1 MHPYENSVSDNSF
14 STFAFIDPMDTSHP
28 ATHVLDRWRS
38 KGGGIS
44 YGSPKAVI
52 DVPKAFSWPDFV
64 PPDNIIR
71 FNPPRGCLAFEHL
84 LCKFFNSQSLHSTL
98 CFKHDSEEKY
108 IRTDD
113 LSVKPFNPSIF
124 TKKQTEFWEFLPG
137 FRGKSQNVTFTKV
150 KSPYWIGTSHR
161 WRACILGLVCWF
173 SDIFAM
179 QPQHLLICENSFSDS
194 SLSENS
200 FLQAGSIDPM
210 DTSHLATHVLDRWC
224 SKGGGISYGSPK
236 AVIDVPKAFSWP
248 DFVPP
253 DNIIRFN
260 PPRGCLV
267 FDHLLCKSFNS
278 QSLHSTLCCKHDSE
292 EKYIRTEDLSV
303 KPFNPSIFTKKQ
315 TEFWEFLPGF
325 RGKSQN
331 VTFTKVKSPYWIGT
345 SHRWRACI
353 LGLVCWFSDIFAMQ
367 PQQLL
372 ICDNSFSD
380 SSLSE
385 NSFLQAGSID
395 PMDTSHLATHVLD
408 RWCSKG
414 EGIFDGF
421 LRALIDLPKGLF
433 VPTFVLSD
441 DIIHGFLHV
450 SCFVFEHVICKISI
464 NLQLLHPSFGF
475 DRIGEAKNPGP
486 RELSIKS
493 CNPTTI
499 ANKLEDFR
507 EILPGI
513 IGVSE
518 TAATTA
524 VQVMMKNQFAEHG
537 LTTKWSAPVSSYSRS
552 SANMRGIAGGTA
564 VLSPFPLRDT
574 CEIHPDD
581 IMASNRV
588 CETHVQFLP
597 NRFMFVASLYGP
609 TDHFKY
615 GDPNLLLNRIFN
627 YTAQRACRFVGPA
640 VIMGD
645 LNAPLSRL
653 DLWPSLQAQGWIDAG
668 EISALNNGH
677 PLEMTYFEASRHTFI
692 LVNPF
697 LSKALIQ
704 CRTTA
709 HHLFAGHPVLDARFD
724 IDTIISPAQVWQLP
738 KSFDQFLHDPDV
750 AEYVANQLS
759 LQHQSQVLE
768 ALVNHDVD
776 KLSRIWTSIA
786 EQTLVKS
793 AITVDGQQQYIKPGH
808 LGRAHKRFFKTTQMN
823 VPICKKARS
832 GDYQP
837 MMDQCSVELRRCTK
851 QLHRL
856 QSLCRQL
863 IGLHRSF
870 NFRALQQ
877 AQHLWETILDAKG
890 FHGGFSSWIFC
901 HLETEVTRTLPPM
914 GQLEVLK
921 DCFAEWHAA
930 NDKKAWL
937 AKTNIK
943 QLDIVF
949 DLAKG
954 GKLAFQ
960 QVKTAPLPPVTQ
972 LVQTKS
978 FPVRRTAWSK
988 EGVKVLFGGPFREI
1002 DPNLPVSFQSQ
1013 VVCVEKLTDSTITLD
1028 KPVKLRSASQDD
1040 FQIRQEKILV
1050 EPPALHRSL
1059 CDAWNSFF
1067 QRDDPQNID
1076 QLEEKEQR
1084 LLSKITPANVMEL
1097 PPISGELIKN
1107 AVNSTKISSSRG
1119 SDGFST
1125 LDLRKLPIALFNMLA
1140 ILFQHIELHG
1150 VWPERWTLA
1159 KTICLPK
1166 CSQAKSPYD
1175 IRPVTVMAKMYR
1187 IWGKIRGKQVAKIL
1201 AATIPP
1207 EIGGPCKGV
1216 AADMIALWT
1225 SHKIER
1231 SFMEQ
1236 QALSGV
1242 VIDIIKCYNTVP
1254 RGMLLRLLGRLGVP
1268 AEVIQAFRGMMIQM
1282 QRFFELVQTCSD
1294 LHATTTGII
1303 EGCGFA
1309 IPSMLSLGILAF
1321 RVLLD
1326 EAPSCECAFFA
1337 DNWSLFANDP
1347 HQLIQGFEVLQ
1358 KIVSDL
1364 SMKIAPTKS
1373 WCWATDSESRKAL
1386 RALSVDNKMIPMVFE
1401 AKDLGVQQCY
1411 SLKKCKKVLTQR
1423 IGKAKSKLSVVK
1435 KAKVPRGSKKRLALG
1450 AGLST
1455 TAYGSAFS
1463 SIAPKDVHTL
1473 RVKVSQAVSRSGSG
1487 ANSYLACNV
1496 VDTNLDPELRFLVQ
1510 RFQLWRR
1517 FIRTFPSQ
1525 KQFALE
1531 NMFALQDIPCINR
1544 KMGSLHAFV
1553 ASIVMLGGKVDT
1565 QGKICLADQNFVWF
1579 DVSSKFLI
1587 FAIHRSWVRHVATQ
1601 RIERKHFD
1609 INDFD
1614 AKGCSTAFGKLAPK
1628 DKAFVDSYITGRH
1641 CTNEILSKYI
1651 PTIASKCSLCQAEDS
1666 RHHRL
1671 FECPAL
1677 AKFRQGKPALKRAM
1691 NWPEANWYFG
1701 LCPAI
1706 EDIPDRLRLIDG
1718 NFPLTIPEECN
1729 SHEYVF
1735 TDGTAFF
1742 TNVQQYTVSA
1752 SAFVVADFGKFD
1764 IKHSGSSVVPG
1775 LEQNSFLAELFAV
1788 RLVLNTYFNAHIFT
1802 DCQAV
1807 CDLLKLAINGE
1818 SIQQELGSQ
1827 SIELWRCLHTHLN
1840 ARPLGAITVA
1850 KVKAHVDHK
1859 HVRDPILK
1867 WQTWANNCVDSIA
1880 KNVFL
1885 VQHRVL
1891 HSKVEKLYNKALRNR
1906 KDIYELYC
1914 FWALAT
1920 NKCIQAEISQGKHQK
1935 VTNQFD
1941 SSLPSLAFAT
1951 GGQSLVLNLSREQF
1965 LGFPWGPV
1973 YLWRISQ
1980 WAMQLVWPT
1989 EGTNHGRDISFV
2001 ELYIDFM
2008 LWSGTRAPRNIFSAA
2023 QRDRYGFSNF
2033 VLDDIDTLADAGP
2046 LDLFQQNDVWG
2057 RSLTW
2062 LHKFLPEGLFPA
2074 NFLRRSLSLRD
2085 LGCSA
2090 WYRGFD
2096 KRPALTHRFEAAEI
2110 LHRYFVTSTGTHR
2123 NMKRHLELNLKSPGP
2138 HPSWLDIDFISR
2150 LPLMRRSK
2158 VLFEGTAV

>member
-1 MHPYENSVSDNSF
+1 MHSYKNSVSDNSF
-14 STFAFIDPMDTSHP
+14 PTFGFIDPMDTSHP
-28 ATHVLDRWRS
+28 
-38 KGGGIS
+38 
-44 YGSPKAVI
+44 
-52 DVPKAFSWPDFV
+52 
-64 PPDNIIR
+64 
-71 FNPPRGCLAFEHL
+71 
-84 LCKFFNSQSLHSTL
+84 
-98 CFKHDSEEKY
+98 
-108 IRTDD
+108 
-113 LSVKPFNPSIF
+113 
-124 TKKQTEFWEFLPG
+124 
-137 FRGKSQNVTFTKV
+137 
-150 KSPYWIGTSHR
+150 
-161 WRACILGLVCWF
+161 
-173 SDIFAM
+173 
-179 QPQHLLICENSFSDS
+179 
-194 SLSENS
+194 
-200 FLQAGSIDPM
+200 
-210 DTSHLATHVLDRWC
+210 ATHVLDRWC
-224 SKGGGISYGSPK
+224 SKGGGISYGSQK
-236 AVIDVPKAFSWP
+236 AVNDVPKAFSWP
-248 DFVPP
+248 NFAPP
-253 DNIIRFN
+253 DNIIHLYTLLW
-260 PPRGCLV
+260 CLA
-267 FDHLLCKSFNS
+267 FEHLPCKSFDS
-278 QSLHSTLCCKHDSE
+278 QPLHFSLCFDHDSE
-292 EKYIRTEDLSV
+292 EKYFGTEDLSV

-315 TEFWEFLPGF
+315 PEFWEFFPGI

-331 VTFTKVKSPYWIGT
+331 VTITKVKSPYLIGT
-345 SHRWRACI
+345 FHRWRSRI
-353 LGLVCWFSDIFAMQ
+353 LGLLCCFSNIFAMQ
-367 PQQLL
+367 PQQLML
-372 ICDNSFSD
+372 FENPLTDNSFSGI
-380 SSLSE
+380 
-385 NSFLQAGSID
+385 SFLQDGFID
-395 PMDTSHLATHVLD
+395 PMDTSHPATHVLDRWCSKGGGISYGSQKAVNDVPKAFSWPNFAPPDNIIHLYTLLWCLAFEHLPCKSFDSQPLHFSLCFDHDSEEKYFGTEDLSVKPFNPSIFTKKQPEFWEFFPGIRGKSQNVTITKVKSPYLIGTFHRWRSRILGLLCCFSNIFAMQPQQLMLFENPLTDNSFSGVSFLQDGSIDPIDASHLATHVLD

-414 EGIFDGF
+414 GGVLEGF
-421 LRALIDLPKGLF
+421 LGALIDLPKSMFL
-433 VPTFVLSD
+433 PTFVLSD
-441 DIIHGFLHV
+441 NLIQGFLLI
-450 SCFVFEHVICKISI
+450 SCLAFEHVFCKVSI
-464 NLQLLHPSFGF
+464 DLQLLYFSLGF

-499 ANKLEDFR
+499 AHKLEDFR

-537 LTTKWSAPVSSYSRS
+537 LTTKWSAPVSSYTKS

-564 VLSPFPLRDT
+564 ILSPFPHRDT

-581 IMASNRV
+581 ILASNRV
-588 CETHVQFLP
+588 CETHVQFMP

-645 LNAPLSRL
+645 LNAPLSKL

-692 LVNPF
+692 LVNPV

-704 CRTTA
+704 CRTIA

-724 IDTIISPAQVWQLP
+724 MDSIISPVQVWQLP

-808 LGRAHKRFFKTTQMN
+808 LGRAHKNFFKTTQMN

-856 QSLCRQL
+856 QSLCRQM

-870 NFRALQQ
+870 NLRALQQ

-890 FHGGFSSWIFC
+890 FHGGFSSWIFS
-901 HLETEVTRTLPPM
+901 HLETEVTRTLPPI

-921 DCFAEWHAA
+921 DCFAEWHTA

-937 AKTNIK
+937 SKTNIK

-978 FPVRRTAWSK
+978 FRVRRTAWSK
-988 EGVKVLFGGPFREI
+988 EGEKVLFGGPFREI

-1013 VVCVEKLTDSTITLD
+1013 VVGVEKLTDTSITLD

-1050 EPPALHRSL
+1050 EPSALHQSL

-1076 QLEEKEQR
+1076 QLEEKEHR
-1084 LLSKITPANVMEL
+1084 LLNKITPANVMEL

-1125 LDLRKLPIALFNMLA
+1125 LDLKKLPIALFNMLA
-1140 ILFQHIELHG
+1140 ILFQHIELYG

-1254 RGMLLRLLGRLGVP
+1254 RGMLLKLLERLGVP
-1268 AEVIQAFRGMMIQM
+1268 SEVIQAFRGMMIQM
-1282 QRFFELVQTCSD
+1282 QRFFELMQTCSD

-1347 HQLIQGFEVLQ
+1347 HQLIQGFEVLL

-1386 RALSVDNKMIPMVFE
+1386 RTLSVDNQMIPVVYE

-1423 IGKAKSKLSVVK
+1423 IGKAKSKLSVIK

-1455 TAYGSAFS
+1455 MAYGSAIG

-1496 VDTNLDPELRFLVQ
+1496 VDTNLDPELRFLIQ

-1525 KQFALE
+1525 KQFAVE

-1553 ASIVMLGGKVDT
+1553 ASIVMLGGKVVDA
-1565 QGKICLADQNFVWF
+1565 QGQICLAGQNFVWF

-1587 FAIHRSWVRHVATQ
+1587 FAIHRSWVRHVASQ

-1614 AKGCSTAFGKLAPK
+1614 AKGCCTAFGKLAPK
-1628 DKAFVDSYITGRH
+1628 DKALVDAYITGRH

-1651 PTIASKCSLCQAEDS
+1651 PTIFPKCSLCQAEDS
-1666 RHHRL
+1666 RYHRL

-1691 NWPEANWYFG
+1691 KWPEANWYFG
-1701 LCPAI
+1701 LCPTI
-1706 EDIPDRLRLIDG
+1706 EDIPDRFRLIDG
-1718 NFPLTIPEECN
+1718 NFPLHIPEECN
-1729 SHEYVF
+1729 LHEYVF

-1742 TNVQQYTVSA
+1742 TNVQQYAVSA

-1775 LEQNSFLAELFAV
+1775 PEQNSFLAELFAV
-1788 RLVLNTYFNAHIFT
+1788 CLVLNTYFNAHIYT

-1807 CDLLKLAINGE
+1807 CDLLNLAINGE

-1840 ARPLGAITVA
+1840 ARPLGAITVT
-1850 KVKAHVDHK
+1850 KVKAHVDHR
-1859 HVRDPILK
+1859 HVSDPLLK
-1867 WQTWANNCVDSIA
+1867 WQTWANNCVDRIA

-1891 HSKVEKLYNKALRNR
+1891 HSKVENFTIKHLG
-1906 KDIYELYC
+1906 I
-1914 FWALAT
+1914 
-1920 NKCIQAEISQGKHQK
+1920 GK
-1935 VTNQFD
+1935 TCM
-1941 SSLPSLAFAT
+1941 SCTAF
-1951 GGQSLVLNLSREQF
+1951 
-1965 LGFPWGPV
+1965 GP
-1973 YLWRISQ
+1973 
-1980 WAMQLVWPT
+1980 
-1989 EGTNHGRDISFV
+1989 
-2001 ELYIDFM
+2001 
-2008 LWSGTRAPRNIFSAA
+2008 
-2023 QRDRYGFSNF
+2023 
-2033 VLDDIDTLADAGP
+2033 
-2046 LDLFQQNDVWG
+2046 
-2057 RSLTW
+2057 
-2062 LHKFLPEGLFPA
+2062 
-2074 NFLRRSLSLRD
+2074 
-2085 LGCSA
+2085 
-2090 WYRGFD
+2090 
-2096 KRPALTHRFEAAEI
+2096 
-2110 LHRYFVTSTGTHR
+2110 
-2123 NMKRHLELNLKSPGP
+2123 
-2138 HPSWLDIDFISR
+2138 
-2150 LPLMRRSK
+2150 
-2158 VLFEGTAV
+2158 